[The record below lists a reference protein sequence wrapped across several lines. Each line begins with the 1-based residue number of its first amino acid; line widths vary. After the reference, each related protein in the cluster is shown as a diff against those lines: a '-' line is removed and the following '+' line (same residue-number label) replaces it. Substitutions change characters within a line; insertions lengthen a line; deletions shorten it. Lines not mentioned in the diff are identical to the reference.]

1 MRALQ
6 HFSMECSPSICEAT
20 RSSALPDF
28 RSEPQDLNPIGQPV
42 GLTGLSSGGD
52 DLREAKG
59 LYSFILKTSL
69 YQQIGVALIT
79 VLLFLVSTAPL
90 ELQRRIINDAL
101 QRGDV
106 RRILILAIAYGGVA
120 IFQGAIK
127 LAMNVFRG
135 WISESAT
142 RRLRAIV
149 FSTLGGK
156 PSSLTAAR
164 TGVDVSIV
172 LAEAEPVG
180 NFFGVSFSEPLLQ
193 CGILVTLL
201 SYMTYLQPW
210 MALIAVAGLAPQ
222 LIYVPAMQ
230 DAVNRRATARIL
242 SLRAIS
248 GALNRHE
255 ADADAVLGLSKKAD
269 WVFALNMSIY
279 KLKYL
284 LNFLMNISF
293 HLSMGALL
301 ALGGY
306 YVTIGRIDIGSVV
319 ACAAGLSNSMTRGA
333 ISLIGFASSK

>member
-1 MRALQ
+1 
-6 HFSMECSPSICEAT
+6 
-20 RSSALPDF
+20 
-28 RSEPQDLNPIGQPV
+28 
-42 GLTGLSSGGD
+42 
-52 DLREAKG
+52 
-59 LYSFILKTSL
+59 
-69 YQQIGVALIT
+69 
-79 VLLFLVSTAPL
+79 
-90 ELQRRIINDAL
+90 
-101 QRGDV
+101 
-106 RRILILAIAYGGVA
+106 
-120 IFQGAIK
+120 
-127 LAMNVFRG
+127 MNVFRG

-193 CGILVTLL
+193 CGILVALL

-319 ACAAGLSNSMTRGA
+319 ACAAGLSRLNDPWGDLVDWFRELKVTQA
-333 ISLIGFASSK
+333 KYALIRSAELRHQNNCS